1 MITVSGRN
9 HPGAGGPD
17 IEVEIRRHVRRR
29 EHDHPDRPAFRFH
42 TESIF
47 CMVYSKRGVM
57 EHSGFVG
64 GNAPRSGAS
73 RGIARVA
80 ATELALGSFP
90 GVELSHIAD
99 GIDR

>member
-1 MITVSGRN
+1 
-9 HPGAGGPD
+9 
-17 IEVEIRRHVRRR
+17 
-29 EHDHPDRPAFRFH
+29 
-42 TESIF
+42 
-47 CMVYSKRGVM
+47 M